1 MFVCFHLSNHK
12 FNVLDWS
19 GWMPLRMVYNSIQR
33 PEIDIAQPPT
43 TTVLL
48 NSPSFRPKLVGG
60 LSTESNN
67 TRMELHIHMMTFL
80 HSVLMWSDN
89 TSSDSDFSQQY
100 SNLKKLCLTQ
110 QYSNLKKLCLNYCIG
125 RSYYKYRVVFAT
137 QERGERK
144 EERGERREGEREE
157 IGERREERG

>member
-1 MFVCFHLSNHK
+1 MWEVVDRNKDQSWKCEEEYHSSGRNLFFRFLIHLYFSNGISLDDWKKKKKRVNLHSKAPTWRWRVPIKSRHMFVCYHLSNHK
-12 FNVLDWS
+12 FNVLDWI

-48 NSPSFRPKLVGG
+48 NSPSFQPKLVGG

-80 HSVLMWSDN
+80 HSVLM
-89 TSSDSDFSQQY
+89 
-100 SNLKKLCLTQ
+100 
-110 QYSNLKKLCLNYCIG
+110 
-125 RSYYKYRVVFAT
+125 
-137 QERGERK
+137 
-144 EERGERREGEREE
+144 
-157 IGERREERG
+157 

>member
-1 MFVCFHLSNHK
+1 MNLHSKAPTWRWRVPIKSRHMFVCFHLSNHK

-48 NSPSFRPKLVGG
+48 NSPSFQPKLVGG

-89 TSSDSDFSQQY
+89 TSSDSMY
-100 SNLKKLCLTQ
+100 SMTHGIFLIYYNIINLP
-110 QYSNLKKLCLNYCIG
+110 
-125 RSYYKYRVVFAT
+125 
-137 QERGERK
+137 
-144 EERGERREGEREE
+144 
-157 IGERREERG
+157 